1 MYNSLIKICIV
12 CMILY
17 LLNCDFE
24 IEICK
29 IIVSGFDKNNIG
41 FL

>member
-1 MYNSLIKICIV
+1 MYNSLIEIRIV

-17 LLNCDFE
+17 LLNCYFE
-24 IEICK
+24 IKIFK